1 MDSSIAF
8 GVALGFLILVLLVF
22 FGFFYWM
29 SKGLRKQI
37 EEALKNATEEEQT
50 EIRKKIVKAMFPPR
64 FTRD

>member
-1 MDSSIAF
+1 M
-8 GVALGFLILVLLVF
+8 LLVF